1 VSGGPASGIPAKGP
15 TGHVEGCRCW
25 KCTGFQPG
33 HTLTLKHGAYANVA
47 ISPRA
52 EELAEVIRFS
62 APWLE
67 PADDLAVRA
76 LGVVLARVERAEDAL
91 TAAEQDDENDLDVLS
106 RFQHNLRGWLSVAER
121 YFSALGLT
129 PASRARLGVNV
140 AMARRLTVV
149 ELHAQ
154 AAMEQVDQEQVDQI
168 EGEVVEDEVQDQ
180 VQEEV
185 G

>member
-1 VSGGPASGIPAKGP
+1 VSGRPASEIRAKGQ
-15 TGHVEGCRCW
+15 TEHVEGCRCW
-25 KCTGFQPG
+25 RCSGFQPG
-33 HTLTLKHGAYANVA
+33 HTLTLKHGAYSNVA

-67 PADDLAVRA
+67 PADGLAVRA
-76 LGVVLARVERAEDAL
+76 LGVILARIERAEDAL
-91 TAAEQDDENDLDVLS
+91 AAAEQDDENDLDVLS

-149 ELHAQ
+149 ELHEQ
-154 AAMEQVDQEQVDQI
+154 AAMEQVDQID
-168 EGEVVEDEVQDQ
+168 GEVVEE
-180 VQEEV
+180 
-185 G
+185 GPS